1 QGWQYSPY
9 QAELH
14 KKNMGLLAQ
23 LEGNSEDGSAE
34 VIATDDTWLCEE
46 SQVRFSEIYDGE
58 TYDASY
64 VSADKEA
71 VEIYEEDMSVL
82 IAQEGED
89 VREMDRISA
98 RNIFVTPAGETVVDF
113 GQNLTGY
120 VEIQLTAK
128 AGDRVELSHAEVMD
142 QQGNFYTENY
152 RSAKAK
158 YIYTCKDGQ
167 QSYKPKLTFF
177 GFRYIRVDQFPGE
190 VKPENFTAVVVHSN
204 MKRTGYLRS
213 SNPLLNQLFDNIIW
227 GQKGNFVDV
236 PTDCPQRDERLG
248 WTGDA
253 EIFIRTACMNYD
265 AEKFFAKWLAD
276 MEADQLPDGGIPMV
290 VPNVMGDEE
299 SGAAWG
305 DAAAVCPWELYMAY
319 GNKDLLK
326 KQFNM
331 MKMWV
336 NHITTVTEEPYLW
349 VGSRH
354 FGDWVGLDA
363 PYGSYKGSSRE
374 ELIASAYYGLS
385 TSLVVKAGEVLG
397 EDVSE
402 YKELLENIIKAFRT
416 KYTEYKTQTECIV
429 AAHWGMAEDVQKTAD
444 QLAAMVKKDGQ
455 MMTGFVGTPYLLHVL
470 SANGYYDLAYE
481 LLLRT
486 EYPSWLYPV
495 TKDATTIWEH
505 WDGTKPDGTFW
516 SRDMNSYNHYAYGSV
531 ADWVYQVAAGISPV
545 EAGYKTAKVAPHPS
559 DQLEYLEA
567 EVETRQGRIISR
579 WKKKDDM
586 WQYDITTPVKT
597 LIEIDGKSEWVE
609 AGNYRYYSR

>member
-1 QGWQYSPY
+1 MEWQASWIKTARDMGDVCPVFEKNFALDKKVEKATLFITAMGVYEAMLNGKRVGEFVLAPGWTVYRSRLQYQAYDVTGMLQENNELAVTVGKGWYHSPMQGWQYSPY

-23 LEGNSEDGSAE
+23 LEVNYEDGSAE

-305 DAAAVCPWELYMAY
+305 DAAAVCPWEL
-319 GNKDLLK
+319 
-326 KQFNM
+326 
-331 MKMWV
+331 
-336 NHITTVTEEPYLW
+336 
-349 VGSRH
+349 
-354 FGDWVGLDA
+354 
-363 PYGSYKGSSRE
+363 
-374 ELIASAYYGLS
+374 
-385 TSLVVKAGEVLG
+385 
-397 EDVSE
+397 
-402 YKELLENIIKAFRT
+402 
-416 KYTEYKTQTECIV
+416 
-429 AAHWGMAEDVQKTAD
+429 
-444 QLAAMVKKDGQ
+444 
-455 MMTGFVGTPYLLHVL
+455 
-470 SANGYYDLAYE
+470 
-481 LLLRT
+481 
-486 EYPSWLYPV
+486 
-495 TKDATTIWEH
+495 
-505 WDGTKPDGTFW
+505 
-516 SRDMNSYNHYAYGSV
+516 
-531 ADWVYQVAAGISPV
+531 
-545 EAGYKTAKVAPHPS
+545 
-559 DQLEYLEA
+559 
-567 EVETRQGRIISR
+567 
-579 WKKKDDM
+579 
-586 WQYDITTPVKT
+586 
-597 LIEIDGKSEWVE
+597 
-609 AGNYRYYSR
+609 